1 MENQKYTNEDYER
14 ELQER
19 YYDVQRKSLLARQF
33 IGSGM
38 GLKASVRKAKK
49 FERSVHS
56 AIKQSNG

>member
-19 YYDVQRKSLLARQF
+19 YYGMQRKSLLARQL
-33 IGSGM
+33 IANGV
-38 GLKASVRKAKK
+38 GLKVAVRKAKK

-56 AIKQSNG
+56 AIK

>member
-19 YYDVQRKSLLARQF
+19 YYGMQRKSLLARQL
-33 IGSGM
+33 IANGV
-38 GLKASVRKAKK
+38 GLKAAVRKAKN

-56 AIKQSNG
+56 AIK